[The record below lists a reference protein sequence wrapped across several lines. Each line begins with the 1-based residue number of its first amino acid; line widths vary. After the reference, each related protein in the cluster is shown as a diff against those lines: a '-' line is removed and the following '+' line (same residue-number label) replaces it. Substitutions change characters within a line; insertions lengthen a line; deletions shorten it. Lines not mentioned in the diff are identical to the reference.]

1 MVNIFSKPTIDT
13 DSKADSLIIDKIN
26 CVTVSVKNAQKSA
39 HCFLHLQPDIPG
51 SYIT

>member
-1 MVNIFSKPTIDT
+1 MVNIFSRPTIDT

-26 CVTVSVKNAQKSA
+26 CVTVAVKNPQKNA
-39 HCFLHLQPDIPG
+39 HCFLHMPDIPA